1 MSADKLMDIIEFNR
15 KCRNSKPIYEFIKG
29 GELIIEAD
37 FIDNR
42 SMQM

>member
-1 MSADKLMDIIEFNR
+1 MGIIEFNR

-29 GELIIEAD
+29 GELIIETD

-42 SMQM
+42 SIQM